1 MADAPKPGS
10 AKAKGPL
17 GQPWWVWGVAGGAV
31 LVAAIYFY
39 RKRSQQQATAGSPC
53 TDANGNSGTLDANG
67 NCVAATA
74 AAQAGS
80 FYGWLL
86 NQQAS
91 PSAAPQ
97 PQPKPKPVKCPKGMA
112 WDPDEHKC
120 VPEKAG
126 GGGHRRRRHP
136 KAAAAQVAASSG
148 PPGGG
153 PQGVPVSA
161 A

>member
-39 RKRSQQQATAGSPC
+39 RKRSQQQGSAGSPC
-53 TDANGNSGTLDANG
+53 TDANGNTGTLDANG

-74 AAQAGS
+74 TAQAGS

-86 NQQAS
+86 NQQSS
-91 PSAAPQ
+91 PSAAAA
-97 PQPKPKPVKCPKGMA
+97 PKPKPPVKCPKGMA
-112 WDPDEHKC
+112 YDPDEHKC

-126 GGGHRRRRHP
+126 GGHRRRRRP